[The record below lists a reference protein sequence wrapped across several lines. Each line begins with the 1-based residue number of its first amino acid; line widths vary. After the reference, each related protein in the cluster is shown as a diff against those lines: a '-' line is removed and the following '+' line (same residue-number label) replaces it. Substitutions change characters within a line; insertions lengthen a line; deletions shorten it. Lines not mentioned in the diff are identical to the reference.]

1 MQSNHKMKPILVI
14 VVMKKVVSLIRL
26 SIDVY
31 FFLLDQLTTSESGVD
46 GDDENDSGSEAERR
60 GLLRSFRTD
69 LLVIKI

>member
-31 FFLLDQLTTSESGVD
+31 FFLLDQITSSESGVD
-46 GDDENDSGSEAERR
+46 GDDENDSASDAERR
-60 GLLRSFRTD
+60 GLLRSFRID
-69 LLVIKI
+69 FLVIKL

>member
-14 VVMKKVVSLIRL
+14 VVTKKVVSLIRL

>member
-46 GDDENDSGSEAERR
+46 GDDENDSASEAERR
-60 GLLRSFRTD
+60 GLL
-69 LLVIKI
+69 

>member
-31 FFLLDQLTTSESGVD
+31 FFLLDQLTSSESGVD
-46 GDDENDSGSEAERR
+46 GDDENDSGSDAERR
-60 GLLRSFRTD
+60 GLLRSFRIC

>member
-31 FFLLDQLTTSESGVD
+31 FFLLDQITSSESGVD
-46 GDDENDSGSEAERR
+46 GDDENDSASDAERR
-60 GLLRSFRTD
+60 GLLRSFRID
-69 LLVIKI
+69 FLVIKI